1 MTRYGNEARVEEAS
15 IEETALPEQVCKCR
29 RKADLYSIFILVCAN
44 LSCLFSPLRF
54 YNIPFF
60 PTEIEE
66 MF

>member
-1 MTRYGNEARVEEAS
+1 M
-15 IEETALPEQVCKCR
+15 QMR
-29 RKADLYSIFILVCAN
+29 RKVDLYSIFILVCAN

-60 PTEIEE
+60 PTEIEG